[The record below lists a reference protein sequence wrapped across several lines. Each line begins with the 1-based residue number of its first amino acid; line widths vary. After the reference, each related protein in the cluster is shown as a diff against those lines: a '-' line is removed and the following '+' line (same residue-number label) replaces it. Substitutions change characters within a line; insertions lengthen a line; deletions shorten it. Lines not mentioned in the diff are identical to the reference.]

1 MHRKAFVKPSLSY
14 LLCRRLCKDIEKQ
27 RSWFRVKPKTLP
39 VVQITE
45 RHCNIFEPRIFNF
58 AFGLKISMKACICFV
73 RICLK
78 TPRVFPA
85 ESYPTSCSQ
94 LQMLTRYLKSRFG
107 AHNFSTDVYRKGLC
121 KVLSTTKRYIYIYI
135 YMYTWT
141 PSKDVHLNG
150 LTSRV
155 ICLQYLACL

>member
-45 RHCNIFEPRIFNF
+45 RHCDIFEPRIYNL
-58 AFGLKISMKACICFV
+58 AFGLAVLKISMKACICFV

-121 KVLSTTKRYIYIYI
+121 KVLSTTKRYIYVYWNTFQRRTFEWP
-135 YMYTWT
+135 YL
-141 PSKDVHLNG
+141 SRHL
-150 LTSRV
+150 SSV
-155 ICLQYLACL
+155 SCLPLN